1 MDVGGGRGELLA
13 RCMLYAGHESKGV
26 LFDRQWVLDRC
37 APVRCSRAACCLQQA
52 ACTACD
58 MCSIS
63 LFDQVLSCHYRE
75 IEQALS
81 STCHMAAA

>member
-37 APVRCSRAACCLQQA
+37 ASVRRRHAACCRHRV

-58 MCSIS
+58 MCSINVPWS
-63 LFDQVLSCHYRE
+63 GPQ
-75 IEQALS
+75 LS
-81 STCHMAAA
+81 SPGATASIPSKR

>member
-37 APVRCSRAACCLQQA
+37 ASVRCCHAACCRHQV
-52 ACTACD
+52 ACMACN
-58 MCSIS
+58 MCSIN
-63 LFDQVLSCHYRE
+63 LP
-75 IEQALS
+75 
-81 STCHMAAA
+81 